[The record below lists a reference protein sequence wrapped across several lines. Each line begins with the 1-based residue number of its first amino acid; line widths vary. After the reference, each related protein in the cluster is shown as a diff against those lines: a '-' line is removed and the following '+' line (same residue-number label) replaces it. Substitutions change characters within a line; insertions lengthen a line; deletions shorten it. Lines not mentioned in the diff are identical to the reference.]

1 MKCHYMALSQDRAH
15 VTPYI
20 ITYPSNF
27 VKRVSEILHC
37 VNEFSS
43 NIVGIW
49 RTSVVAFGQ
58 EVQGDFASSHREG

>member
-1 MKCHYMALSQDRAH
+1 MAVSQNRAH

-20 ITYPSNF
+20 IAYPSNF
-27 VKRVSEILHC
+27 VKRESEILHC

-49 RTSVVAFGQ
+49 GESAAAFGQ
-58 EVQGDFASSHREG
+58 EVQGGYPEWATG